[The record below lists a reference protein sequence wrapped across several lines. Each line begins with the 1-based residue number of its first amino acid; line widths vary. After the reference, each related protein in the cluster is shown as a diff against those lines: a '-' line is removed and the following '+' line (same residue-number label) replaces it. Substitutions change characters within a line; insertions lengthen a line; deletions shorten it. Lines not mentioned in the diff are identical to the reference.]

1 MLQTP
6 KLVSRSEL
14 EFFVVI
20 SRSCKVHDLILIWA
34 LSKLNSGGEHILGC
48 YHGILLSTVTLLF
61 LFQLLVFNVFHW
73 NAEASFCISGFGLEF
88 LNALLAQTFYGG
100 AFSMQPRCIW
110 CMTLRW
116 KLHGTCVGTSPICF
130 VVHYMCSSSF
140 LFESLWWRF
149 NQLGSWLRLHS
160 VNFDGVW
167 CQNSIPLIWWRSVF
181 RQLLQMKYYFLQSL
195 GLLSMKSW
203 WSVATFECL

>member
-1 MLQTP
+1 MPAKVCSRIISQYLMYTAVLFLLSFSQLLFNLLVVNMLQIS

-14 EFFVVI
+14 EFCVVI
-20 SRSCKVHDLILIWA
+20 SRTCKVHDLILIWA

-100 AFSMQPRCIW
+100 AFSMRPRCIW

-116 KLHGTCVGTSPICF
+116 KLHDTCVGTSPICF
-130 VVHYMCSSSF
+130 VVHYIMCSSSFF

-149 NQLGSWLRLHS
+149 NQLGSWLRLHLTLMEY
-160 VNFDGVW
+160 GVR
-167 CQNSIPLIWWRSVF
+167 IL
-181 RQLLQMKYYFLQSL
+181 
-195 GLLSMKSW
+195 
-203 WSVATFECL
+203 